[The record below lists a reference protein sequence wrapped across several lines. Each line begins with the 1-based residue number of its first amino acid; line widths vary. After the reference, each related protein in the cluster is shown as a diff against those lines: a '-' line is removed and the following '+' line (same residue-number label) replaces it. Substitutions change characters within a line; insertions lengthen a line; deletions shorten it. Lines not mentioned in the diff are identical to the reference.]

1 MGWSTL
7 ATGAQNALEVRNW
20 KVHLVASTSAL
31 VRKSSFVP
39 KLTSTNFGRTVGY
52 DTSVIGR
59 TTAHDSLRRDFG
71 LADAAPSHRD
81 TVQGNNVS
89 TFRVSTRPSGR
100 SGLVTDEEIVP
111 GWLLLRSTP
120 HFLFAEKYGRRLT
133 VMAASAV
140 LLVRATLMTAADGK
154 MYMVVAGRTVAGLG
168 IGACVPVYISETAS
182 PSLRGR
188 LIDILEIASHGG
200 GILFGS
206 VTSNGVGHSDPGL
219 SESWIP
225 SRRCH
230 SATQRWR
237 GGGLCWAPSLVGPRR
252 AIRRRA

>member
-52 DTSVIGR
+52 ETSVIGG
-59 TTAHDSLRRDFG
+59 TTAHDSFRRDFG

-81 TVQGNNVS
+81 T
-89 TFRVSTRPSGR
+89 
-100 SGLVTDEEIVP
+100 
-111 GWLLLRSTP
+111 
-120 HFLFAEKYGRRLT
+120 
-133 VMAASAV
+133 
-140 LLVRATLMTAADGK
+140 
-154 MYMVVAGRTVAGLG
+154 MVVAGRTVAGLG

-200 GILFGS
+200 GMLFGS